1 MNSVMSYRTHSLC
14 LTAKVALF
22 AWNKQVIM
30 QNAGGT
36 HDILE
41 K

>member
-1 MNSVMSYRTHSLC
+1 MIANTSYRTHTLC
-14 LTAKVALF
+14 LLTKVALF
-22 AWNKQVIM
+22 AWTKQTIM

-41 K
+41 N